1 MKKIKLS
8 LIVGLILL
16 FSACAPQAALVKTR
30 SELSDLREDTKEN
43 KARNED
49 IQKRLYLLE
58 ANVKGTVDVQKVM
71 ADYGAKTDQLATD
84 IQLLQGK
91 LEENN
96 FRIADLAQK
105 LDDKSFKITEL
116 SARVDELDAKIKAL
130 AGGQGLSSGPS
141 GTLAEKDKKSAP
153 KEVEPSE
160 AYRLAMND
168 YNSGNFDLALAGF
181 QNYLVQFPNTS
192 QASSAQ
198 YWVGQCYYAKKD
210 FTKAVDSFIKFIKT
224 YPKSEKV
231 PGAALKIG
239 YSYLSEN
246 NNAKAKVWLNR
257 VVKEYPGT
265 DEAEHAKAKLR
276 KMGKSK

>member
-8 LIVGLILL
+8 LVVALILL
-16 FSACAPQAALVKTR
+16 LSACAPQAELVKTK
-30 SELSDLREDTKEN
+30 SELSDLREDTKAN
-43 KARNED
+43 KARGED
-49 IQKRLYLLE
+49 MQKRLSMLE

-96 FRIADLAQK
+96 FRIADLAQR

-116 SARVDELDAKIKAL
+116 SARVDELNAKIKTL
-130 AGGQGLSSGPS
+130 AVGGLLSGLS
-141 GTLAEKDKKSAP
+141 GTASDKDKKSAP
-153 KEVEPSE
+153 KAVEPSE
-160 AYRLAMND
+160 AYRQAMND

-181 QNYLVQFPNTS
+181 QNYIVQFPDTS
-192 QASSAQ
+192 QSSSAQ

-210 FTKAVDSFIKFIKT
+210 FPKAIDSFVQFIKT

-231 PGAALKIG
+231 PGAELKIG

-246 NNAKAKVWLNR
+246 NNAKAKVWLNK
-257 VVKEYPGT
+257 VVKEYPDT

-276 KMGKSK
+276 KIGK